1 MRMNAYSR
9 SLSAFSASTAR
20 RGRGSASVTTLKQ
33 GKAQVLP
40 DCFLFVAG
48 LIIFQYSKAIEEADR
63 RIISSRGPAVGFSRS
78 GILLDSSKYV
88 QRLLNKFD
96 FL

>member
-1 MRMNAYSR
+1 MNAYSR

-48 LIIFQYSKAIEEADR
+48 VIIFQYSKAIEEADR
-63 RIISSRGPAVGFSRS
+63 RIISSRWTGGWVFTEWYFA
-78 GILLDSSKYV
+78 
-88 QRLLNKFD
+88 RLQQVRTSVEEV
-96 FL
+96 